1 MEYRIRDVTTAEP
14 STTPKPRRP
23 WPQFSLRRLL
33 VVVLL
38 ACGVFGLVAQFG
50 PLNVLLFVLLSAV
63 VVGVAM
69 SRRKRTVLDG
79 DGPAERIRQRH
90 AEYQRQGGW
99 ARPFI
104 NVVFFLSV
112 ALVSATVALW
122 YDGLHDFGEFGGVFQ
137 FVAAS
142 LISCL
147 LLCVAVVCLT
157 VTLLNSSNL
166 PRTQRILGT
175 LPIALTGAVFVL
187 IAVLK

>member
-1 MEYRIRDVTTAEP
+1 MTTAP
-14 STTPKPRRP
+14 TNTPKPCRP
-23 WPQFSLRRLL
+23 WLQFSLRRLMA
-33 VVVLL
+33 VTLL
-38 ACGVFGLVAQFG
+38 GCMVFGLVVQFG
-50 PLNVLLFVLLSAV
+50 PLNVLVFVLLGAILA
-63 VVGVAM
+63 GVAM

-90 AEYQRQGGW
+90 VEYQRQGGW

-104 NVVFFLSV
+104 NGVFFLSI
-112 ALVSATVALW
+112 ALVSAIGALW
-122 YDGLHDFGEFGGVFQ
+122 YDGLHDVGEYGGVFQ

-157 VTLLNSSNL
+157 VTLLNFSKL

-187 IAVLK
+187 MAVLK

>member
-1 MEYRIRDVTTAEP
+1 MNAAAP
-14 STTPKPRRP
+14 PTTPPPRRR
-23 WPQFSLRRLL
+23 WLQYSLRRLMA
-33 VVVLL
+33 VTLL
-38 ACGVFGLVAQFG
+38 GCMVFGLAAQFG
-50 PLNVLLFVLLSAV
+50 PLNVLVFVLVSAV
-63 VVGVAM
+63 VLGVAM

-90 AEYQRQGGW
+90 VEYQRQGSW

-104 NVVFFLSV
+104 NGVFFLSS
-112 ALVSATVALW
+112 ALASAIGALW

-157 VTLLNSSNL
+157 VTLLNFSKL
-166 PRTQRILGT
+166 PGTQRVLGT
-175 LPIALTGAVFVL
+175 LPIVLTVVVFLLMAVWR
-187 IAVLK
+187 

>member
-1 MEYRIRDVTTAEP
+1 MRATPPTTA
-14 STTPKPRRP
+14 KPRRR
-23 WPQFSLRRLL
+23 WLQFSLRRLL

-50 PLNVLLFVLLSAV
+50 PLNVLVFVLLSAV

-69 SRRKRTVLDG
+69 SRRKPFLLDG
-79 DGPAERIRQRH
+79 DGPAERFRQRH
-90 AEYQRQGGW
+90 AEYQRQGAW

-104 NVVFFLSV
+104 NGVFFLSI
-112 ALVSATVALW
+112 ALASALGALW
-122 YDGLHDFGEFGGVFQ
+122 YDGLHDFGEYGGVFQ

-142 LISCL
+142 LISYL

-157 VTLLNSSNL
+157 VTLLSFSRL

-175 LPIALTGAVFVL
+175 LPIVLTVVVFLLMAVWR
-187 IAVLK
+187 

>member
-1 MEYRIRDVTTAEP
+1 MT
-14 STTPKPRRP
+14 TTPLKSPEPRRR
-23 WPQFSLRRLL
+23 WLQFSLRRLL

-50 PLNVLLFVLLSAV
+50 PLNVLVFVLLSAV
-63 VVGVAM
+63 VAGVAM

-90 AEYQRQGGW
+90 VEYQRQGGW

-104 NVVFFLSV
+104 NGVFFLSI
-112 ALVSATVALW
+112 ALVSAIGALW
-122 YDGLHDFGEFGGVFQ
+122 YDGLHDVGEYGGVFQ

-157 VTLLNSSNL
+157 VTLLSFSRL
-166 PRTQRILGT
+166 PRSQRILGT
-175 LPIALTGAVFVL
+175 LPIVLTVVVFLLMAVWR
-187 IAVLK
+187 